1 MLLAGK
7 ASASARL
14 LGQLAVSATPT
25 KTTVDLRPLALGKGT
40 FQFVVKVTY
49 GKKTKTVTKTQTT
62 VKGYSKRISVSVPA
76 AATAKVDLTV
86 RRKSGKRWV
95 THASAHAKL

>member
-1 MLLAGK
+1 
-7 ASASARL
+7 
-14 LGQLAVSATPT
+14 
-25 KTTVDLRPLALGKGT
+25 
-40 FQFVVKVTY
+40 VVKVAY

-62 VKGYSKRISVSVPA
+62 LKGYSKRISVSVPA

-95 THASAHAKL
+95 AHASAHAKL